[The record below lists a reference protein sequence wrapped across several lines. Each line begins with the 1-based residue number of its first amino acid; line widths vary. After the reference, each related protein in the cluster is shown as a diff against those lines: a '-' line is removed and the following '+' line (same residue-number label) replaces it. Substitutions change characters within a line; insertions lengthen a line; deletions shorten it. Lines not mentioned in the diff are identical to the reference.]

1 MNGITKGRNDLTG
14 LLRCQN
20 GTSKTGRGASRYL
33 PYAFTEQD
41 VAMLSRVLRGERGP
55 FKIQSSFQCHSA
67 TDGSAGKAAQE
78 NWIPVEGE
86 AIPISYNESKSLGFS
101 FWTLDPTLMTRDLF
115 LLCVLCAFHDFF
127 DRGGNQELITNCD
140 KFRYQISPQ
149 FVC

>member
-1 MNGITKGRNDLTG
+1 MGSRKGG
-14 LLRCQN
+14 MISFAFLRCQN
-20 GTSKTGRGASRYL
+20 GTSKTGRGGSRYL
-33 PYAFTEQD
+33 PYAFTEQG

-67 TDGSAGKAAQE
+67 TDGCPGKAAQE
-78 NWIPVEGE
+78 NRPPVEGE
-86 AIPISYNESKSLGFS
+86 AIPISCNESKSLGFS
-101 FWTLDPTLMTRDLF
+101 FRTPDPTLMPRDLF

>member
-86 AIPISYNESKSLGFS
+86 AIPISCNESKSLGFS
-101 FWTLDPTLMTRDLF
+101 FWTLDPRLMTRDP
-115 LLCVLCAFHDFF
+115 VLGTLARQSLASFAPWREERF
-127 DRGGNQELITNCD
+127 
-140 KFRYQISPQ
+140 
-149 FVC
+149 